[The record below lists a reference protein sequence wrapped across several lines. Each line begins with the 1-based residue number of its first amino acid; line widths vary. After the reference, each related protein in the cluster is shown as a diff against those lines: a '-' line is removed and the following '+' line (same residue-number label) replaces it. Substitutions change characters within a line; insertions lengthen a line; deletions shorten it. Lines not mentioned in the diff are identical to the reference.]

1 MLRRAGRN
9 RTSYS
14 GMDRDY
20 RLGLPTLSGR
30 GPVGLASG
38 PSTGLSLHLIVEVR
52 RQQLGELGLMEHPFR
67 LVIQSGRKNV
77 SSEPK
82 ADRVQGQHRS
92 QIEYTNTKVVHR
104 VDVGDELDP
113 GFRT

>member
-52 RQQLGELGLMEHPFR
+52 RQQLGELGLMEHLGR
-67 LVIQSGRKNV
+67 VIQSGRKNV

-92 QIEYTNTKVVHR
+92 QIEYTNTKV
-104 VDVGDELDP
+104 
-113 GFRT
+113 